1 MLAGEQSFRIILL
14 NVRGFLFDLFAES
27 LARFELNDF

>member
-14 NVRGFLFDLFAES
+14 NVRGFLFDFFAES
-27 LARFELNDF
+27 LACFELDYF